1 MESSELLHKEYNIE
15 SMYHIALS
23 PVHFIFIIYL
33 FQEYLTL

>member
-15 SMYHIALS
+15 SIALS